1 MRNCQEFQNVQEQ
14 VSYEGIQ
21 CLKTTFL
28 VFFSRTDK
36 SINLM
41 SYIFP
46 TPRYQL
52 QQPGTYTVQVQACS
66 LAHCGEW
73 SNEISVS
80 VSQKSTAYLLYV
92 ILIPVLVVVLVI
104 TLLASGFIYVKYKA
118 SNTPE
123 ITPNPWYHNIVSRCA
138 MQ

>member
-1 MRNCQEFQNVQEQ
+1 
-14 VSYEGIQ
+14 
-21 CLKTTFL
+21 
-28 VFFSRTDK
+28 
-36 SINLM
+36 M

-46 TPRYQL
+46 SRRYQL